1 MVRFAGAKA
10 MTRTILERRTI
21 GMAKFSTYSNNGVY
35 AVVTEEVMEKIESW
49 KDMKFEAEW
58 TPQLF
63 QAPYPKPIFT
73 FSDAPGLR
81 GIVTGTLDD
90 KKRLLQGHQ
99 VVSRGFFV
107 PFSNCGD
114 SALLLY
120 ANALTEELRSDELCF
135 MTTIREVMDAFG
147 LVPSPERVVA

>member
-1 MVRFAGAKA
+1 
-10 MTRTILERRTI
+10 
-21 GMAKFSTYSNNGVY
+21 MAKFSTYSNNGVY

-90 KKRLLQGHQ
+90 KKRLLQGHR
-99 VVSRGFFV
+99 VVIRGFFV
-107 PFSNCGD
+107 PFSNCGG
-114 SALLLY
+114 SASFLY
-120 ANALTEELRSDELCF
+120 EEEAIDPGSSDLRF
-135 MTTIREVMDAFG
+135 MTTLREVMDAFG
-147 LVPSPERVVA
+147 LVPSGETVAA